1 MVSDDESYDG
11 RNDSGAGQSSGIGA
25 DLAEAA
31 PEGVQS
37 LLAQAVD
44 LATFRQ
50 QEVRLTMPDR
60 RRIVEQALVLIE
72 QNYVHLPHKV
82 AMHAVN
88 PVQRLRLL
96 QARLTRSTSG
106 PLSPADDFHGELS
119 EIFHA
124 LRDLHTNYL
133 LPDPYRGQ
141 LAFLPFLVEEFY
153 EDDRPKYLVTKVMEG
168 APTGDFAHGV
178 EITHWNGMPIERA
191 IELNAARYAG
201 SNDAA
206 RHARGVESLTIR
218 PLRIHRYPD
227 EDWVVIGFQKNGTP
241 GEFRQP
247 WLVAPNLPPA
257 TAEDARIDESRTAS
271 GLDLDQDEAYRA
283 RKLLFAPAV
292 AASELDPSA
301 DEPRPAQGEIET
313 SLPSVF
319 RARPVTI
326 DQTEFGYVRIF
337 TFNVSDPDAF
347 VAEFVRLIE
356 AMPRRGLIIDV
367 RGNGGGHIWAAELIL
382 QTLTP
387 AVITPEPT
395 QFINSAL
402 NTEICRQH
410 DRGQGGINLGPWL
423 PSMEQAV
430 ETGATH
436 SNAFSITPSDR
447 ANAVGQR
454 YFGPAV
460 LITDARC
467 YSATDIFAGGFQ
479 DHGIGKV
486 LGVDSNTGA
495 GGANVWTHSLLSQLM
510 NERGSVRSPYRAL
523 PAGVDMRVSI
533 RRTLRVA
540 DAAGTPVEDLGVVP
554 DEIHR
559 MTRRDV
565 DGANDDLIA
574 HAAAML
580 GTQPTRRLDIDPAT
594 VVRGGTLELTIT
606 TGGMDRIDVYLD
618 DRPVASVNVRDERPT
633 TIRKPGAGALRLRL
647 MGYHEGT
654 LVANRRERLG
664 PLPSGRWG
672 VQPGAT
678 LVRAPAME
686 VPTLLR
692 FLVAAGDADRATVR
706 RAVQRTFG
714 RRWTVEPLFQIDPDT
729 PPPPDL
735 QGYYAVTGS
744 LRRGTDDQR
753 RSLAFEM
760 SRELMRRTGFDV
772 QPDLPSGAMYPPVG
786 VYDLDAQDPTIDG
799 AGAQSAHLPGTENP
813 RWALES
819 MRVPGAWTQEPSRG
833 AGISVAQPDTGVT
846 AQPELQPGID
856 TARQRDLLDN
866 DNDATDPLTRRWWWM
881 DNPGHGTATA
891 SVVMSRDPGTVT
903 GSAPGSSLVPLR
915 AIRSVVLVFDGDVA
929 RAVEY
934 ARRSG
939 CHVITMS
946 LGGVGFSPALRAAI
960 NAAID
965 DGIIVLA
972 AAGNQVGF
980 VVSPANYAEVVAVA
994 ATNVRDE
1001 PWSGSSHGQLVDISA
1016 PGESVHTAR
1025 ARKGADG
1032 PVFSVGRSAGTS
1044 FAVALT
1050 AGVAA
1055 LWLAHHGREN
1065 LISRYGKAAL
1075 QAVFIDL
1082 VRRTARRPTGWDG
1095 SQYGAGIVDADA
1107 LLARALPA
1115 AAPSL
1120 PREPV
1125 ALSAEERLAA
1135 YLPGQSAD
1143 QATAALEAIL
1153 PAAGDDERDLY
1164 AGELAYY
1171 LSQDPYV
1178 RGAVDAFVTE
1188 GFDSTAAAADS
1199 VALGLARLR
1208 TMASPSLAAR
1218 LA

>member
-1 MVSDDESYDG
+1 MVGDGGQPG
-11 RNDSGAGQSSGIGA
+11 RNDSGDA
-25 DLAEAA
+25 AEWIAAQLSDAA

-37 LLAQAVD
+37 LLGQIVD
-44 LATFRQ
+44 LAAFRQ
-50 QEVRLTMPDR
+50 QKLQLTMSDR

-88 PVQRLRLL
+88 PVQRLRLF
-96 QARLTRSTSG
+96 QARLAGAGTGAISA
-106 PLSPADDFHGELS
+106 ADDFHGEMS
-119 EIFHA
+119 EIFHG

-133 LPDPYRGQ
+133 LPDPFRGQ

-153 EDDRPKYLVTKVMEG
+153 ENGRPRYLVTKVMDG
-168 APTGDFAHGV
+168 APTGVFGRGAL
-178 EITHWNGMPIERA
+178 ITHWNGMPIERA
-191 IELNAARYAG
+191 IELNAARYSG

-227 EDWVVIGFQKNGTP
+227 EDWVLIGFEKDGTA

-257 TAEDARIDESRTAS
+257 TAEDARIDETSTAI

-283 RKLLFAPAV
+283 RKLLFAPEV
-292 AASELDPSA
+292 AASELTPGTDQP
-301 DEPRPAQGEIET
+301 DTVPGEIET

-319 RARPVTI
+319 RARPVTV
-326 DQTEFGYVRIF
+326 DQTEYGYLRIF
-337 TFNVSDPDAF
+337 TFNVSDPDGF
-347 VAEFVRLIE
+347 VAEFVRLVE
-356 AMPRRGLIIDV
+356 ALPHRGLIIDV

-395 QFINSAL
+395 QFITTSL
-402 NTEICRQH
+402 NAELCRQH
-410 DRGQGGINLGPWL
+410 DHGQGGIDLGPWL
-423 PSMEQAV
+423 PSIEQAV

-436 SNAFSITPSDR
+436 SNAFSITPADR
-447 ANAVGQR
+447 ANVVGQR
-454 YFGPAV
+454 YFGPVV

-467 YSATDIFAGGFQ
+467 YSATDIFAAGFQ
-479 DHGIGKV
+479 DHGIGPV
-486 LGVDSNTGA
+486 LGVDTNTGA

-510 NERGSVRSPYRAL
+510 STRGSVRSPYRAL

-540 DAAGTPVEDLGVVP
+540 EAAGTPVEDLGVVP
-554 DEIHR
+554 NERHHL
-559 MTRRDV
+559 TRHDV
-565 DGANDDLIA
+565 DGTNDDLIA
-574 HAAAML
+574 HAAGL
-580 GTQPTRRLDIDPAT
+580 LDKRPRRLDIDDAKITPA
-594 VVRGGTLELTIT
+594 GTLKLTIT
-606 TGGMDRIDVYLD
+606 TAEMDRVDVHLD
-618 DRPVASVNVRDERPT
+618 DRPVASVDVRDDRPT
-633 TIRKPGAGALRLRL
+633 TIENPGTGSLRLRL
-647 MGYHEGT
+647 MGYHEGA

-664 PLPSGRWG
+664 PLPSGGWG

-686 VPTLLR
+686 VPTRLR

-706 RAVQRTFG
+706 REVRRTFG
-714 RRWTVEPLFQIDPDT
+714 RGWAVEPLFDVDSET
-729 PPPPDL
+729 PPAPGL
-735 QGYYAVTGS
+735 EGYYGVTGS
-744 LRRGTDDQR
+744 LRDGTDDQR
-753 RSLAFEM
+753 RARAFEM
-760 SRELMRRTGFDV
+760 SRRLMRHTGYDV

-786 VYDLDAQDPTIDG
+786 AYDLDTQDPTAEG

-813 RWALES
+813 RWALED
-819 MRVPGAWTQEPSRG
+819 MRVPGAWTRSPSRG
-833 AGISVAQPDTGVT
+833 AGITVAQPDTGVT

-856 TARQRDLLDN
+856 AARQRDLLDN
-866 DNDATDPLTRRWWWM
+866 DNDATDPLTKRWWWL

-934 ARRSG
+934 ARQRG

-965 DGIIVLA
+965 DGLLVLA

-994 ATNVRDE
+994 ATNIRDE
-1001 PWSGSSHGQLVDISA
+1001 PWSGSSHGRLVDVSA

-1025 ARKGADG
+1025 ARKGPTG
-1032 PVFSVGRSAGTS
+1032 PVYSVGRSAGTS
-1044 FAVALT
+1044 FSVALT

-1065 LISRYGKAAL
+1065 LIATYGKAAL

-1082 VRRTARRPTGWDG
+1082 VRTTARRPTGWDS
-1095 SQYGAGIVDADA
+1095 SQYGAGIVDANA
-1107 LLARALPA
+1107 LLARPLPA
-1115 AAPSL
+1115 VAPPL
-1120 PREPV
+1120 PRDG
-1125 ALSAEERLAA
+1125 ATLSAEERLAA
-1135 YLPGQSAD
+1135 YLPALSPD
-1143 QATAALEAIL
+1143 QATAVLETLL
-1153 PAAGDDERDLY
+1153 PGDGDGEDERDLF

-1178 RGAVDAFVTE
+1178 RAAVAVGVTE
-1188 GFDSTAAAADS
+1188 GLDSAAAGAAS
-1199 VALGLARLR
+1199 TALGLARLR

-1218 LA
+1218 LG